1 MASNIQKIQK
11 NSKNQDNST
20 KKKVDQSIL
29 KNYGS
34 ISEIVEKQKSI
45 AVEIKIDDKP
55 LSRE

>member
-11 NSKNQDNST
+11 NSKNQDNLT

-34 ISEIVEKQKSI
+34 LSEIVEKQKSI

-55 LSRE
+55 